1 MVFEGNRPRSNPT
14 NPVVVVGG
22 GAAGINA
29 ALACRAHFPEK
40 PVTIVDTE
48 AQIGYYRPLLSQF
61 VVRKI
66 DEDKLFFWQQ
76 NQDPLLTLKLNQNA
90 ASLDREKRLLHLEGG
105 ETLAYDRL
113 ILTPGGRPFIPPVCY
128 SQSCRLG
135 VFPIR
140 NLAEAKAIR
149 RWLPEHRNVTILGGG
164 LVGIKTAVQLTL
176 SGFPC
181 VLVEKEAHL
190 LPNLISSRSARPIA
204 NHLRN
209 LGVDIRI
216 DSTVEEIRV
225 GKLGELKEVRI
236 SGKWVLCDTL
246 LVAIGSTPELEF
258 LADSGLLEDNQLVVG
273 LTLQTFDKYVF
284 AAGDAVT
291 IKTGDGA
298 RHTPWTWPQAV
309 SQGKLAGANLYR
321 SAPAALTRLSRVN
334 AQNVAGL
341 PLVVL
346 GAGPARSCAFSDSVH
361 LPQWWREW
369 YQQQDRII
377 GGALVGD
384 ISDAG
389 PLHAGIATG
398 KIVPDDIV
406 KPRARAFSRAT
417 WRHLGQRRQVRLFYV
432 KETGP

>member
-1 MVFEGNRPRSNPT
+1 MSYRT
-14 NPVVVVGG
+14 KPVVVVGG

-29 ALACRAHFPEK
+29 ALSCRKHFPEK
-40 PVTIVDTE
+40 PVTIVDAE
-48 AQIGYYRPLLSQF
+48 AQIGYYRPLLAQF

-66 DEDKLFFWQQ
+66 NEDKLFFWKP
-76 NQDPLLTLKLNQNA
+76 NHDPLLTLMLNQNA

-105 ETLAYDRL
+105 ESLAYDRL

-140 NLAEAKAIR
+140 SLTEAKAIR
-149 RWLPEHRNVTILGGG
+149 QWLPEHRNVTILGGG
-164 LVGIKTAVQLTL
+164 LVGVKTAVQLTL

-190 LPNLISSRSARPIA
+190 LPNLISSRLARPIA
-204 NHLRN
+204 DHLSH

-225 GKLGELKEVRI
+225 GELGELKEVRI

-246 LVAIGSTPELEF
+246 LVAIGSTPELDF
-258 LADSGLLEDNQLVVG
+258 LADSGLLQDNELVVG
-273 LTLQTFDKYVF
+273 PTLQTSDKNVF

-291 IKTGDGA
+291 IKTADGSK
-298 RHTPWTWPQAV
+298 HTPWTWPQAV

-321 SAPAALTRLSRVN
+321 SAAAALTRLSRVN

-346 GAGPARSCAFSDSVH
+346 GGESARSCAYSESVH
-361 LPQWWREW
+361 HPQWWREW
-369 YQQQDRII
+369 CQPQDRIT
-377 GGALVGD
+377 GGALVGN

-389 PLHAGIATG
+389 PLHAKIATG
-398 KIVPDDIV
+398 DIVPDDIV
-406 KPRARAFSRAT
+406 KPGTRAFSRAT
-417 WRHLGQRRQVRLFYV
+417 WRHLGQRRQVRLFHV
-432 KETGP
+432 KDSGP